1 MLKPTVKECD
11 LILPEESF
19 YTKPL
24 GINPKKLNDILKL
37 TKYLKNKNAVNYY
50 KSIKGLEEKNI
61 NDESD

>member
-11 LILPEESF
+11 LILPEESL

-37 TKYLKNKNAVNYY
+37 TKYLKK
-50 KSIKGLEEKNI
+50 
-61 NDESD
+61 

>member
-1 MLKPTVKECD
+1 M
-11 LILPEESF
+11 ILPL

-37 TKYLKNKNAVNYY
+37 TKYLKNKNTVNYY
-50 KSIKGLEEKNI
+50 KSIKGLEEKII